1 MIILIKSVVNQD
13 KNKYYCHIFLE
24 KGLYKDKSNTP
35 YFQMNVCILQMLCF
49 NRIDVS
55 ERIAVN
61 KTNALKACD
70 IYHYG
75 YFLNYSFKFQPNV
88 FNWCHHLIMMSI
100 NLNKIAILNI
110 KGSGYCC
117 IISLIIKNKAISLM
131 RNTDVT
137 EKKTK

>member
-1 MIILIKSVVNQD
+1 
-13 KNKYYCHIFLE
+13 
-24 KGLYKDKSNTP
+24 
-35 YFQMNVCILQMLCF
+35 MNVCILQMLCF

-55 ERIAVN
+55 KGIGVN
-61 KTNALKACD
+61 KTNASKQCD
-70 IYHYG
+70 IHHYG
-75 YFLNYSFKFQPNV
+75 YFLNYNFKFQPNV
-88 FNWCHHLIMMSI
+88 FNWCHHLLMMSI

-137 EKKTK
+137 EKKTKQYKT

>member
-1 MIILIKSVVNQD
+1 
-13 KNKYYCHIFLE
+13 
-24 KGLYKDKSNTP
+24 
-35 YFQMNVCILQMLCF
+35 MNVCILQMLCF

-55 ERIAVN
+55 KGIGVN
-61 KTNALKACD
+61 KTNASKECD
-70 IYHYG
+70 I
-75 YFLNYSFKFQPNV
+75 KFQPNV
-88 FNWCHHLIMMSI
+88 FNWCHHLLMMSI

-137 EKKTK
+137 EKKTKQYKT